1 MILISH
7 RGNINGKNKNRENS
21 IEYISEALNLGFD
34 VEIDVW
40 WSNGYLYLG
49 HDKPQHLIDLSW
61 FEKNKNSLWVH
72 CKNIESVV
80 KLQNTDF
87 HYFWHQNDDVTL
99 TSNKF
104 LWTYPGKELTKNS
117 ICVMPEVSPLNTL
130 KKLPYINIGTGKDL
144 AEYQINNTFK

>member
-7 RGNINGKNKNRENS
+7 RGNIEGSIPELENTQPYINIAIANG
-21 IEYISEALNLGFD
+21 YD

-87 HYFWHQNDDVTL
+87 HYFWHQNDDLTL
-99 TSNKF
+99 TSKNYIWAYPNKQ
-104 LWTYPGKELTKNS
+104 PIKNS
-117 ICVMPEVSPLNTL
+117 IAVLPEIHKDDISECIGVCSD
-130 KKLPYINIGTGKDL
+130 YIVNYK
-144 AEYQINNTFK
+144 

>member
-7 RGNINGKNKNRENS
+7 RGNIEGSIPELENTQPYINIAIANG
-21 IEYISEALNLGFD
+21 YD

-61 FEKNKNSLWVH
+61 FEKNKDSLWVH

-87 HYFWHQNDDVTL
+87 HYFWHQNDDLTL
-99 TSNKF
+99 TSKNYIWAYPNKQ
-104 LWTYPGKELTKNS
+104 PIKNS
-117 ICVMPEVSPLNTL
+117 IAVLPEIHKDDITECIGVCSD
-130 KKLPYINIGTGKDL
+130 YIVNYK
-144 AEYQINNTFK
+144 

>member
-7 RGNINGKNKNRENS
+7 RGNIEGSIPELENTQPYINIAIANG
-21 IEYISEALNLGFD
+21 YD

-61 FEKNKNSLWVH
+61 FEKNKDSLWVH

-87 HYFWHQNDDVTL
+87 HYFWHQNDDLTL
-99 TSNKF
+99 TSKNYIWAYPNKQ
-104 LWTYPGKELTKNS
+104 PIKNS
-117 ICVMPEVSPLNTL
+117 IAVLPEIHKDDISECIGVCSD
-130 KKLPYINIGTGKDL
+130 YIVNYK
-144 AEYQINNTFK
+144 

>member
-7 RGNINGKNKNRENS
+7 RGNIEGSIPELENTQPYINIAIANG
-21 IEYISEALNLGFD
+21 YD

-87 HYFWHQNDDVTL
+87 HYFWHQNDDLTL
-99 TSNKF
+99 TSKNYIWAYPNKQ
-104 LWTYPGKELTKNS
+104 PIKNS
-117 ICVMPEVSPLNTL
+117 IAILPEIHKDDISECIGVCSD
-130 KKLPYINIGTGKDL
+130 YIVNYK
-144 AEYQINNTFK
+144 